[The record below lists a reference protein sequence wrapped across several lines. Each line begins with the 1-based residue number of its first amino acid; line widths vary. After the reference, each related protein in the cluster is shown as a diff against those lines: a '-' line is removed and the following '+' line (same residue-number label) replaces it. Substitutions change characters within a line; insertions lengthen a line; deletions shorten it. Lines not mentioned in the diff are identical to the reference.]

1 MKRLRRWLA
10 ALLLAVAS
18 VGLTLVVFE
27 IALRVLPVGPVAAP
41 PSEPDPIAQL
51 FTRSENPEL
60 GFEHA
65 RNVHVRFPPHPA
77 GERAAPAWEVR
88 IDANGLRR
96 GGSIDPAASPLRGIC
111 LGDSTMFGAGLN
123 DDETIPAQLGAI
135 VSQRLGRGFEC
146 LNLGVSNYTI
156 RQEVALFRHVD
167 ALRFD
172 PSVVVVGIFTNDFKV
187 SIGSIDVGEGEAR
200 LVSPDAP
207 GGLGRAL
214 ASLRVVRLAA
224 SGTLAVRD
232 WLRRIGL
239 YPQANAKPLKPSE
252 IAAVYS
258 ALDELRAM
266 LEPRRI
272 PLVLLLFPR
281 DWQLGARD
289 REAASERQRA
299 SLAYCRQHGLRCVDL
314 LDHFWGRPV
323 DDYFRPGDDSHPHAE
338 AARTSAALLADAVVD
353 ALAARQVLRVR
364 RRQSRRLRLRSPSAR
379 CAPPSAACVRQLAK
393 ISARASLLVRSK
405 QSFTS

>member
-1 MKRLRRWLA
+1 MKTLRRSLEA
-10 ALLLAVAS
+10 VLLAVAS

-27 IALRVLPVGPVAAP
+27 IALRAFPLGPFAAP
-41 PSEPDPIAQL
+41 PPEPGPIAQL

-65 RNVHVRFPPHPA
+65 RNVHVRFPPHLA
-77 GERAAPAWEVR
+77 GDRVASAWEVR
-88 IDANGLRR
+88 TDAHGLRR
-96 GGSIDPAASPLRGIC
+96 NGSGDPLASPLRGIC

-123 DDETIPAQLGAI
+123 DDETIPAQLGKI

-146 LNLGVSNYTI
+146 LNLGVANYTLG
-156 RQEVALFRHVD
+156 QEVALFRHVG

-172 PSVVVVGIFTNDFKV
+172 PSVVVIGIYTNDFKV
-187 SIGSIDVGEGEAR
+187 SIGRIDVGEGETR
-200 LVSPDAP
+200 LISPDAP
-207 GGLGRAL
+207 GALGRAL
-214 ASLRVVRLAA
+214 ASLRVVRLAT
-224 SGTLAVRD
+224 SGALAVRD

-239 YPQANAKPLKPSE
+239 YPQANAKKLKPAE

-289 REAASERQRA
+289 REAATERQRA
-299 SLAYCRQHGLRCVDL
+299 SLAYCRRHGLRCVDL
-314 LDHFWGRPV
+314 LDHFWGHPIE
-323 DDYFRPGDDSHPHAE
+323 DYFRSGDDSHPHAE

-353 ALAARQVLRVR
+353 VLADR
-364 RRQSRRLRLRSPSAR
+364 R
-379 CAPPSAACVRQLAK
+379 
-393 ISARASLLVRSK
+393 
-405 QSFTS
+405 